1 MKMLLNE
8 AQNKWKLIRRKL
20 NKIKSINQRNQ
31 KNITEKIV
39 PKLIF

>member
-8 AQNKWKLIRRKL
+8 AHNKWKLIRRKL